1 MLKPYPKKRASPGRA
16 ARHRFYNV
24 NLRPVFALLFVGIL
38 AAAPPPSRPPQHA
51 AHKELAAP
59 PISCGSG
66 AVLSISGISVS
77 QGGLL
82 LASLSVRVPL
92 MNVHAK
98 WDSQDI
104 SFWQSGANSAS
115 AAKAQIWHALV
126 PVDLEKAAGD
136 YALSVDMQEEA
147 GAPAACQQTI
157 RVTAG
162 KFATESL
169 KVAPQFVE
177 PNPEQLARAKAE
189 QQRLREI
196 YATVT
201 PKKLW
206 QGKFEVPLV
215 GVTSG
220 KNFGRR
226 RVLNGQASSPHT
238 GVDFPAPT
246 GTPVHAAQAGRVVL
260 AEPLYFAGNTVL
272 IDHGLGVYT
281 LYGHLSEISVKVGDE
296 LAAGA
301 LLGKVGATGRVTGPH
316 LHWGLIVSG
325 ARVNALQIVNIT
337 GM

>member
-1 MLKPYPKKRASPGRA
+1 
-16 ARHRFYNV
+16 
-24 NLRPVFALLFVGIL
+24 
-38 AAAPPPSRPPQHA
+38 
-51 AHKELAAP
+51 
-59 PISCGSG
+59 
-66 AVLSISGISVS
+66 VS

-82 LASLSVRVPL
+82 LASLSARVPL
-92 MNVHAK
+92 TSVRAK

-115 AAKAQIWHALV
+115 AAKAHIWHALV
-126 PVDLEKAAGD
+126 PVDLEKASGD
-136 YALSVDMQEEA
+136 YALSVDMQPEA
-147 GAPAACQQTI
+147 GAPAPCQLTI

-201 PKKLW
+201 PKRLW
-206 QGKFEVPLV
+206 QGKFQVPLV

-238 GVDFPAPT
+238 GVDFPAPS
-246 GTPVHAAQAGRVVL
+246 GTPIHAAQAGRVVL

-281 LYGHLSEISVKVGDE
+281 LYGHLSEMAVKVGDE

-325 ARVNALQIVNIT
+325 SRVNALQIVSLP
-337 GM
+337 GL